1 MGRSFSLKSH
11 LNPCQDHVRPCKTN
25 DHVKTNVR
33 PCQDSWCMQMELNE
47 VARTVQYTTHFSE
60 FPFCSFNLL
69 KVSQSLGTSYFRLKW
84 EACAWQGQPALR

>member
-11 LNPCQDHVRPCKTN
+11 LNPA
-25 DHVKTNVR
+25 VR
-33 PCQDSWCMQMELNE
+33 PCQDSWCMQMELDE
-47 VARTVQYTTHFSE
+47 VARTVQSTTYFSE

-69 KVSQSLGTSYFRLKW
+69 KVSQSLGPSYFRLRW